1 MWCSTS
7 LFLRRAISASLL
19 LGALVLAVG
28 LVEPVQAQPQ
38 RYQIDAR
45 STAGTQLSEI
55 DWEDCGLRKGDID
68 ASLSIRPE
76 ALAKRS
82 RTANIEVNYSG
93 FTAEARSAFERA
105 VAIWETHIESDVTIR
120 VDASYES
127 LRENVLG
134 AAGPN
139 PDIVGLLDTD
149 EDGNTETFVWS
160 ALFDALS
167 GEDQLPGESDIVVR
181 MNSSRDDWHFGEDDA
196 PVDETDFTS
205 VVVHEI
211 AHGLGYL
218 ELTDVSGGE
227 GQYGVDFNENGD
239 QTPSI
244 YALFLAQNQADG
256 SIVSLMN
263 ENEFPNP
270 SERLADALTSDRIV
284 FDGMEASVT
293 AAQNPGPVPPKLYA
307 PLDFSRGSSIAHLD
321 ETTYSI
327 EGPNEL
333 MTPVYN
339 GTVRLPG
346 PILCGQLRDM
356 LWPLGSG
363 CRRYFAD
370 VFALQF
376 AEDPDPARGRVTLD
390 WTVREDTTINEFV
403 VEKKAFDGAFEPV
416 KQVSSSPVTIDSL
429 GLGIFTFRVRWTKSD
444 GSEATTPTTVQ
455 AEFRTRDVTSEVAG
469 RDDQGRAAV
478 ELSWDVPPGTEGFT
492 YQIEQRAGAS
502 GEFTEVGPSVN
513 QREFTL
519 PRQTP
524 GAYTYR
530 VSASD
535 GDNTVEGKQ
544 TADVNISF
552 DGDVYALGPYPNPVR
567 NTATLD
573 LTARTEQSV
582 TVEAYDV
589 TGRRVYSETRRVGT
603 RAPEAV
609 MLSTRG
615 WSSGM
620 YFLRVRGDEF
630 TETRKMVVVK

>member
-1 MWCSTS
+1 MMPYNPPLS
-7 LFLRRAISASLL
+7 LQRVASGVIFGMLL
-19 LGALVLAVG
+19 LLIGGAAG
-28 LVEPVQAQPQ
+28 SVQAQPETYSVQ
-38 RYQIDAR
+38 KQAPLK
-45 STAGTQLSEI
+45 GLWGEN
-55 DWEDCGLRKGDID
+55 WKDCGLRKKNVDMFT
-68 ASLSIRPE
+68 STRP
-76 ALAKRS
+76 APAPKRAA
-82 RTANIEVNYSG
+82 TANIEVDYSG
-93 FTAEARSAFERA
+93 FPSEARTAFQRA
-105 VAIWETHIESDVTIR
+105 VETWEQHIKSDVTIR
-120 VDASYES
+120 IDATFESLGARVLGGTRPNLVYAVDEDEDDEFEFSVVDA
-127 LRENVLG
+127 L
-134 AAGPN
+134 A
-139 PDIVGLLDTD
+139 
-149 EDGNTETFVWS
+149 
-160 ALFDALS
+160 DALA
-167 GEDQLPGESDIVVR
+167 GEDQQPSEPDMFVSLNSDR
-181 MNSSRDDWHFGEDDA
+181 NDWHFEEEDA
-196 PVDETDFTS
+196 PSGQIDFTS
-205 VVVHEI
+205 VVLHEI
-211 AHGLGYL
+211 THGIGYL
-218 ELTDVSGGE
+218 AATNVSGGE
-227 GQYGVDFNENGD
+227 GEYGINFTRSDGPVPLAY
-239 QTPSI
+239 TI
-244 YALFLAQNQADG
+244 FLAEQGTG
-256 SIVSLMN
+256 SRAFLTDES
-263 ENEFPNP
+263 EFSNP
-270 SERLADALTSDRIV
+270 SEALGNALTGDLLV
-284 FDGMEASVT
+284 FDGPGANAT
-293 AAQNPGPVPPKLYA
+293 ATRGSGPVPPRIYA
-307 PLDFSRGSSIAHLD
+307 PPQYDPPSSISHLNED
-321 ETTYSI
+321 TYPS
-327 EGPNEL
+327 GSTNAL
-333 MTPVYN
+333 MTPFAGAAETN
-339 GTVRLPG
+339 RLPG
-346 PILCGQLRDM
+346 PVVCGQLDDM
-356 LWPLGSG
+356 GWPLGSG

-455 AEFRTRDVTSEVAG
+455 AEFRTQNVTSKKAG
-469 RDDQGRAAV
+469 EDDQGRVSV

-502 GEFTEVGPSVN
+502 GEFTEVASSVS

-544 TADVNISF
+544 TADVNIRF